1 MKNTKILVRAVA
13 MIMAILLCATAC
25 GPAQPQKPSSLGDS
39 EYWKLLDK
47 VSDTSELP
55 DWNGDILEISVW
67 WAAGTSKLIGDIAD
81 TDVCFK
87 EFERVTGVR
96 FNVDECFDNGGN
108 NIDGKLPM
116 VIASGKL
123 PTMII
128 GYGIDMQLQEL
139 YENGYLADLTKYYEN
154 GTLDQMLK
162 YMPLDQA
169 WNYVYE
175 NCADENGNLYL
186 IPDGGNA
193 ETVNVWDAIG
203 FTHEDY
209 DATFYATYGQSPV
222 NYSNLN
228 SNKAILVRDDILKA
242 LYPDALTMKD
252 IENIYM
258 ENGTF
263 TEEQIFDLG
272 LDSPEDFW
280 NFLYDL
286 QEVINKEGFV
296 GLDGNKVEVMSGPN
310 TETDNWYWM
319 VNLPQLMNG
328 APANTEYFLSLDY
341 NATSADNLLGWSF
354 SSDYYVDFMKDLN
367 KLVRDD
373 VIAQN
378 SLLDNS
384 ATFKEK
390 CKNGHYAVLYGG
402 QYYPYGDTNDQGW
415 SYRPIWVDT
424 EYNQSQYGGV
434 STVSYSTYMGIFKD
448 SLTDT
453 QLDQLMHAINYLNSE
468 VGINNFFWGPQ
479 SAGLFTVDEN
489 GNRSYTNQ
497 QLHDC
502 VINNVD
508 NGVATDYGIINGSL
522 AVPLFSFRPRGVA
535 QVIYHPGYLASGTKL
550 NAVDAKKYFCPG
562 ILPGESYG
570 ENSVFVEESIH
581 IYESGLTIEG
591 VEQFW
596 AARNGFENQ
605 MKKVI
610 AADSDEAFNRQLQA
624 LITYAEEN
632 GLNDETLEE
641 FTEMF
646 LEANEEHLKNAGLIK

>member
-1 MKNTKILVRAVA
+1 MKNAKIFARVVAV
-13 MIMAILLCATAC
+13 IMAVLLCATAC
-25 GPAQPQKPSSLGDS
+25 GTKPPQPQGSLGTS

-55 DWNGDILEISVW
+55 DWDGDILEISVW

-116 VIASGKL
+116 VIASGEL

-162 YMPLDQA
+162 YMPLNQA

-286 QEVINKEGFV
+286 QEVINKEGFT

-341 NATSADNLLGWSF
+341 NATSAENLLGWSF

-373 VIAQN
+373 VISQN

-402 QYYPYGDTNDQGW
+402 QYYPYGDTNDEGW

-562 ILPGESYG
+562 ILSGESYG
-570 ENSVFVEESIH
+570 ENSVFVEKSIH

-610 AADSDEAFNRQLQA
+610 VADSDEVFNRQLQA